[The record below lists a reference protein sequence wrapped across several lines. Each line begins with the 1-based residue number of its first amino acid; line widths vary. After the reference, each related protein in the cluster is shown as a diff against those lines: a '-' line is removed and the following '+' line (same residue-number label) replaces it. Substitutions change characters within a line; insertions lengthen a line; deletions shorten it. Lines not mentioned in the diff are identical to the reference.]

1 MKLPRSGSMNQ
12 HSEFALVKNKGRS
25 KSGRFL
31 VLATV
36 EASALPEPKFAFITS
51 KRVSK
56 KAVTRNLVRRR
67 LRHILSKHGTEISWP
82 RYLVTIARYN
92 SSHASPE
99 DLEKDWL
106 SIARKLSIISP
117 AEPPTS

>member
-12 HSEFALVKNKGRS
+12 HSEFALVKNEGRS

-36 EASALPEPKFAFITS
+36 EAESLSEQKFAFITS
-51 KRVSK
+51 KKVSK
-56 KAVTRNLVRRR
+56 KAVTRNLIRRR
-67 LRHILSKHGTEISWP
+67 LRNILSLHGEHIVRP

-92 SSHASPE
+92 SSLASPAE
-99 DLEKDWL
+99 LEKDWL
-106 SIARKLSIISP
+106 SIARKLHIIPP